1 MSNMIRSEFINELAA
16 ALSKFQGSVAT
27 IKKNKTVKKV
37 SKKTG
42 YVTEY
47 MYADLDSVWETIRKP
62 LSENGLSIL
71 QTIVYAGGGN
81 EKRPEMAL
89 ETSVMHSS
97 GQFIKTMCPLL
108 EPQEYDYVPMQTL
121 GGLITYAKRYGICAA
136 LGITADE
143 DTDAN
148 EGAEIGTKTTK
159 HEKNKPD
166 QNNISKVENLAKSKT
181 GFKLPKEV
189 EERLSQKITDTAEE
203 PPPFPLEPPAP
214 MQTETYLSNDES
226 SKKNDSKLK
235 RASPAQIKRLWAV
248 AQSKGLSNADI
259 INECRKQF
267 GFSDVNELD
276 WKQYKTF
283 VDDWMSN
290 HETIPF

>member
-1 MSNMIRSEFINELAA
+1 MIRSEFINELAA